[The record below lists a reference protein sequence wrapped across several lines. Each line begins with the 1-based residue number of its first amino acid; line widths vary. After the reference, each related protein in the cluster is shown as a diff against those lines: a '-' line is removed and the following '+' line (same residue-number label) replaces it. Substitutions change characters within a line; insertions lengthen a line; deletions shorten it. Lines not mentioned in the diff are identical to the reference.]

1 MPDETPPLP
10 PQRLCFIVGPIGE
23 ENSPV
28 RLLAD
33 WMLHGVIKPVLESDE
48 FNYRVKRADHD
59 AEPGS
64 IASAVIN
71 DLTSAELVVADLTGF
86 NPNAFYELGI
96 RHTLRLPV
104 VHMIAESV
112 KLPFDNADQRTIFV
126 DFADF
131 HKTEKAKIQ
140 LAAAV
145 RAINTEGYE
154 LTNPVVQAVGLKEL
168 RASADPKDRVIASL
182 EERLTFLEQER
193 RDVVDGQHL
202 SASLQRARDLIYPR
216 VSDIDM
222 SSRDAAT
229 KARLLKFMNNDKH
242 LPISVS
248 ALAKA
253 IEDADNQQ
261 GRRINTSVFSGD
273 IEDMARKVRDKDDV
287 PD

>member
-1 MPDETPPLP
+1 MPDETPPP
-10 PQRLCFIVGPIGE
+10 PKRLCFIVGPIGE

-96 RHTLRLPV
+96 RHTMRLPV

-131 HKTEKAKIQ
+131 HKTEKAKTQ

-145 RAINTEGYE
+145 RAINTDGYE
-154 LTNPVVQAVGLKEL
+154 LTNPVIQAVGLKEL
-168 RASADPKDRVIASL
+168 RASSDPKDRVIASL
-182 EERLTFLEQER
+182 EERLTSLEQEKR
-193 RDVVDGQHL
+193 E
-202 SASLQRARDLIYPR
+202 SLENKAANLYYLKARDLIYPKLSNQDLFA
-216 VSDIDM
+216 SDPET
-222 SSRDAAT
+222 R
-229 KARLLKFMNNDKH
+229 KRLLKIVGRDAGVPNT
-242 LPISVS
+242 VS
-248 ALAKA
+248 ALAQAIEDAENQRTNPKNTSVISKA
-253 IEDADNQQ
+253 IEDA
-261 GRRINTSVFSGD
+261 
-273 IEDMARKVRDKDDV
+273 ARKIREETEM